1 MSAITDEPKK
11 TQKRD
16 TLRSLEQPAQELWKK
31 LKSFEH
37 DAPTEEECA
46 DESQLHLAYPKY
58 MATFP
63 FPYMNGRLHLGHT
76 FTFSKVEFATGYE
89 RLKGRRAL
97 FPFGLHC
104 TGMPIK
110 TSADK
115 IAREVEQF
123 GEDFSL
129 ADTTAGVSDMD
140 LSGGAVKKPGKVA
153 AKDTG
158 AKYQFEIMR
167 SVGVPEAEL
176 AKFADPHHWLTY
188 FPALAFEDTQ
198 LLGCKIDYRRSFY
211 TTDANL
217 FYDAFVRWQMNKLHA
232 LGKIKFGERYT
243 IYSPKDDQPC
253 MDHDRKS
260 GEGIGPQE
268 YTVIRMAVDTWA
280 PAAVEA
286 MKEAN
291 FDLGSRSVYLVAAT
305 LRPET
310 MYGQTNCYVGPDL
323 AYGLYEVSETEVYVC
338 TERSARNMCFQG
350 QSRTKG
356 VHVALGPTLTG
367 RQLVGTRVKAPLS
380 HYDTV
385 YVLPMETV
393 LATKGTGVVTSVPSD
408 SPDDFATWAD
418 LVKKPAY
425 YGIEEAWVAPF
436 EPVPIVRT
444 PTYGDL
450 CAPTVCAAKK
460 VASPK
465 DRVQLVEAK
474 DICYK
479 EGFYNGTLLVGKYA
493 GEAVQTAKAKVR
505 DDLIAAGL
513 AFPYAEPEGLV
524 MSRSD
529 DECVVNLCDQ
539 WYLDYGEKVWR
550 AQVER
555 LLVHMNTY
563 GEEARHQFEKTLAWL
578 NQWACARSFG
588 LGTRLPWDPQ
598 FLVESLSDSTI
609 YMAYYTV
616 AHMLHPDCLDG
627 SKPGPFGITP
637 AQMTD
642 AVWEYLFGCGASANP
657 ADYPELQASFASE
670 KVDPIP
676 DAVLRKMR
684 REFHYW
690 YPLDL
695 RVSGK
700 DLIPNHLTFFLYNH
714 AALFPESMFPR
725 AVRSNGHLMLNGAK
739 MAKSTG
745 NFLTLEQSVEL
756 YGADATR
763 VALADAGDGMEDANF
778 EASTAN
784 AAILRLHTL
793 KEWAEEVM
801 RTHETAKPVAPG
813 SPAEF
818 WGRVFLAEMAKC
830 VQEAER
836 AYDGMMYR
844 DALKAGLYELQG
856 ARDRYRDAV
865 GGDAEMDIALARQ
878 YLEVQ
883 TILITPFA
891 PHLAEYLW
899 VQVLGHTEGDG
910 TVMSARWP
918 TVAVP
923 EDSVEVLAAAEFIRD
938 LTRRVREAE
947 ATALKRKKSTNFDP
961 SKPKA
966 LTLYVAKTYPA
977 WQDGAIGVVKALYEE
992 AGSLEDGKALKAA
1005 LAKGG
1010 WMKDKRV
1017 MPFVQEVKKRVASLG
1032 ADAAFAR
1039 TLMFDETKTLE
1050 LLGSGVQRV
1059 LGYDTLSIRSKE
1071 DVLGQEGADDAE
1083 KRRADLAV
1091 PAEPSIFFEN
1101 IVSQ

>member
-1 MSAITDEPKK
+1 
-11 TQKRD
+11 
-16 TLRSLEQPAQELWKK
+16 
-31 LKSFEH
+31 
-37 DAPTEEECA
+37 
-46 DESQLHLAYPKY
+46 

-89 RLKGRRAL
+89 RLKGRRSL

-123 GEDFSL
+123 GEDFAL
-129 ADTTAGVSDMD
+129 AYTTDGVKD
-140 LSGGAVKKPGKVA
+140 LDINSSGSAVKKPGKVA

-188 FPALAFEDTQ
+188 FPALAFEDTN

-211 TTDANL
+211 TTDANP

-232 LGKIKFGERYT
+232 MGKIKFGERYT
-243 IYSPKDDQPC
+243 IYSPKDGQPC

-268 YTVIRMAVDTWA
+268 YTAIRMKVETWA
-280 PAAVEA
+280 PAALEA
-286 MKEAN
+286 MKEAG

-305 LRPET
+305 FRPET
-310 MYGQTNCYVGPDL
+310 MYGQTNCFVGPDVS
-323 AYGLYEVSETEVYVC
+323 YGMYEVSEHEVYVC

-367 RQLVGTRVKAPLS
+367 KQLVGTRVKAPLS

-393 LATKGTGVVTSVPSD
+393 LPTKGTGVVTSVPSD
-408 SPDDFATWAD
+408 SPDDFATRAD

-425 YGIEEAWVAPF
+425 YGIEESWIAPF
-436 EPVPIVRT
+436 EPIPIIRT
-444 PTYGDL
+444 PNHGDI
-450 CAPTVCAAKK
+450 CAAKVCEEK
-460 VASPK
+460 KIASPK
-465 DRVQLVEAK
+465 DRVQLAEAK

-479 EGFYNGTLLVGKYA
+479 EGFYQGTLLVGDYA
-493 GEAVQTAKAKVR
+493 GEAVQTAKSKVR
-505 DDLIAAGL
+505 ADLIASGQ
-513 AFPYAEPEGLV
+513 AFAYSEPEGLV

-539 WYLDYGEKVWR
+539 WYADYGEAVWR
-550 AQVER
+550 AQTER
-555 LLVHMNTY
+555 LLAHMNTY

-616 AHMLHPDCLDG
+616 AHMLHPDTLDG

-642 AVWEYLFGCGASANP
+642 AVWEYLFGCGDSADP
-657 ADYPELQASFASE
+657 ADYPELQASFTKE
-670 KVDPIP
+670 GVEGIP
-676 DAVLRKMR
+676 HEVLRKMR
-684 REFHYW
+684 REFMYW

-714 AALFPESMFPR
+714 AALFPERMFPR
-725 AVRSNGHLMLNGAK
+725 AVRANGHLMLNGAK

-793 KEWAEEVM
+793 KEWAEEVVQM
-801 RTHETAKPVAPG
+801 PETANAPVAG
-813 SPAEF
+813 TPAEF
-818 WGRVFLAEMAKC
+818 WGRVFEAEMAKC
-830 VQEAER
+830 VQEAEQ

-865 GGDAEMDIALARQ
+865 GGDGEMDGKLARK

-883 TILITPFA
+883 TILIAPFA

-899 VQVLGHTEGDG
+899 VQVLGHTEGSG
-910 TVMSARWP
+910 TVMEARWP
-918 TVAVP
+918 EVPVP
-923 EDSVEVLAAAEFIRD
+923 EDSVKVLAAAEYIRD

-947 ATALKRKKSTNFDP
+947 MTAQKRKKSTNFDP

-966 LTLYVAKTYPA
+966 LTLYVAATYPA
-977 WQDGAIGVVKALYEE
+977 WQEGAIEVVKGLYEQS
-992 AGSLEDGKALKAA
+992 GSLEDGKALKAA

-1017 MPFVQEVKKRVASLG
+1017 MPFVQEVKKRVGALG
-1032 ADAAFAR
+1032 ADAAFSR
-1039 TLMFDETKTLE
+1039 TLEFDESKTLE
-1050 LLGSGVQRV
+1050 LLGTGVQRA
-1059 LGYDTLSIRSKE
+1059 LGYETLVVKSKE
-1071 DVLGQEGADDAE
+1071 KVLEGGEGVDDAE

-1091 PAEPSIFFEN
+1091 PAEPSIYFEN
-1101 IVSQ
+1101 LA